1 MSALKRMESEGRQ
14 LINGY
19 GAGGFRISGVT
30 YARAVL
36 VFPKR
41 AIELDV
47 QTLEELTIDHL
58 HPLVEGDEKTEILL
72 VGCGKRLQFLP
83 EHLQTGLSMVGIA
96 ADPMDSGAAA
106 RTYNMLMMEDRR
118 VAALLLPV
126 L

>member
-41 AIELDV
+41 AIELEIE
-47 QTLEELTIDHL
+47 TLEELTIDHL
-58 HPLVEGDEKTEILL
+58 QPLVEGEEKTEILL

-83 EHLQTGLSMVGIA
+83 EELQTGLSMVGIA

-106 RTYNMLMMEDRR
+106 RTYNMLMMEDRL
-118 VAALLLPV
+118 VAALLLPII
-126 L
+126 

>member
-30 YARAVL
+30 YAKAVL

-41 AIELDV
+41 AVELEIE
-47 QTLEELTIDHL
+47 TLEELTIDHL
-58 HPLVEGDEKTEILL
+58 QPLVEGEAKTEILL

-83 EHLQTGLSMVGIA
+83 EELQTGLSMAGIA

-106 RTYNMLMMEDRR
+106 RTYNMLMMEDRL
-118 VAALLLPV
+118 VAALLLPIT
-126 L
+126 